1 MNKLIFLICG
11 VLITMSPTLSFAKV
25 SKKVWCKDR
34 YLNQVEQKYGTI
46 YTPTEEIVAEKGYIY
61 STLGAIALQKD
72 NKPNADY
79 TFVLP
84 NNVEQIDH
92 ISAENSEPAKKS
104 GFEARTFIIKDEISK
119 RPKELVIAFT
129 GSNQLIKDWIMTD
142 FGWSEKQYED
152 AKNYVKA
159 MRLKANID
167 TTNPLKVVVTGYS
180 LGGALA
186 GHVTKDPETTHYIH
200 EAWLFNPSFRLKIAN
215 YDRDPR
221 FWLGTTRK
229 DMLKLFSSKKF
240 LNIFPDNQRFT
251 DAFLISSGR
260 VYAHFRWTFT
270 RNMLWAADLKFF
282 KDGYS
287 DDKNPAFQI
296 IQKANFDKKC
306 KTR

>member
-1 MNKLIFLICG
+1 MLGTSIAMCSTF
-11 VLITMSPTLSFAKV
+11 SSAKV
-25 SKKVWCKDR
+25 SNKVWCKER
-34 YLNQVEQKYGTI
+34 YLHLVEKEHGRI
-46 YTPTEEIVAEKGYIY
+46 YTQTEENVAKRGYIY
-61 STLGAIALQKD
+61 STLAAIALQKN

-79 TFVLP
+79 TFALP

-92 ISAENSEPAKKS
+92 ISAENNKSAKKS
-104 GFEARTFIIKDEISK
+104 GFEARTFIINDEISK

-186 GHVTKDPETTHYIH
+186 GHVTKDQETTHYIQ

-215 YDRDPR
+215 YDRDSR

-229 DMLKLFSSKKF
+229 DMLKPFSSKKF
-240 LNIFPDNQRFT
+240 INIFPENQRFT
-251 DAFLISSGR
+251 DGFLISSGR
-260 VYAHFRWTFT
+260 VYAHYRWTFA
-270 RNMLWAADLKFF
+270 RNILWAADLKYFHE
-282 KDGYS
+282 GNPN
-287 DDKNPAFQI
+287 NPAFQI
-296 IQKANFDKKC
+296 IKDANFEKKC
-306 KTR
+306 KTK